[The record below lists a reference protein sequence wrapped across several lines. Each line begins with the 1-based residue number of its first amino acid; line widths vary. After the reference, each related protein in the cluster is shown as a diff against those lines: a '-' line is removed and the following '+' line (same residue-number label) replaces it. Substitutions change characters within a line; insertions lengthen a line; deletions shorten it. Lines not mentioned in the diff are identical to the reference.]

1 MNITRLARLGD
12 MAAIPLFA
20 ALVYYFWTLSEERP
34 LTLFE
39 KALFLFA
46 IGGVLAD
53 LIFVTCS

>member
-1 MNITRLARLGD
+1 

-46 IGGVLAD
+46 IGGFIAD
-53 LIFVTCS
+53 LIFVFYS